1 MSDTTAPGRAATR
14 RRRRTSLTTGA
25 LILGFLLA
33 AGVAAPWM
41 VPHPPDEQD
50 LSRRF
55 AMPDGAHPLGCDD
68 LGRDVLSRLLYGA
81 RISLP
86 LAIVVV
92 GLSAGLGTLLGG
104 LAGLAGGAVDAAL
117 MAAADLLLAFP
128 GILLAV
134 AIVAVRGPG
143 LANVAVALCVIGWV
157 GYARLARGETLRVAR
172 EPFVEAA
179 RAAGT
184 GPARLLGRH
193 ILPLVA
199 RPVAVQAALG
209 VGGVVMAEA
218 GLSFLGLGVP
228 PPTATWGGMLRDG
241 AQNLLDA
248 PRLAVAPGALIAL
261 AVLGAQMLGNG
272 LGAGPESTGA
282 EGTDGRTGAG
292 AGPGRGRR
300 GGEGVAA

>member
-1 MSDTTAPGRAATR
+1 MSGTMAPGGAAPRHR
-14 RRRRTSLTTGA
+14 RSTSVTTGA
-25 LILGFLLA
+25 LILALLLA
-33 AGVAAPWM
+33 AGLAAPWM
-41 VPHPPDEQD
+41 APHPPDEQD
-50 LSRRF
+50 LARRL
-55 AMPDGAHPLGCDD
+55 AVPDATHPLGCDD

-81 RISLP
+81 RVSLP

-92 GLSAGLGTLLGG
+92 ALSAGVGTLLGG
-104 LAGLAGGAVDAAL
+104 LAGLAGGVVDMAL
-117 MAAADLLLAFP
+117 MAMVDLLLAFP

-157 GYARLARGETLRVAR
+157 GYARLARGETLRIAR

-179 RAAGT
+179 RASGT
-184 GPARLLGRH
+184 GGARLLARH
-193 ILPLVA
+193 ILPHVA
-199 RPVAVQAALG
+199 RTVAVQAALG

-261 AVLGAQMLGNG
+261 AVLAAQMLGNG
-272 LGAGPESTGA
+272 LGTAMVPAGDSGLS
-282 EGTDGRTGAG
+282 GS
-292 AGPGRGRR
+292 GRR
-300 GGEGVAA
+300 GAVDAAA

>member
-1 MSDTTAPGRAATR
+1 MNDTIVRGRTTAGR
-14 RRRRTSLTTGA
+14 RRGASLKAGA
-25 LILGFLLA
+25 LILGLLLA
-33 AGVAAPWM
+33 AGVAAPWL

-50 LSRRF
+50 LARRLER
-55 AMPDGAHPLGCDD
+55 PGGAHPLGCDD

-86 LAIVVV
+86 LAILVV

-104 LAGLAGGAVDAAL
+104 LAGLAGGAIDTAL

-143 LANVAVALCVIGWV
+143 LANVVVALCIIGWV

-179 RAAGT
+179 RAAGA

-193 ILPLVA
+193 VLPLVA
-199 RPVAVQAALG
+199 RPAAVQAALG
-209 VGGVVMAEA
+209 VGGVVLAEA

-248 PRLAVAPGALIAL
+248 PRLAIAPGALIAL
-261 AVLGAQMLGNG
+261 AVLGAQMLGEG
-272 LGAGPESTGA
+272 LGGAPESAGA
-282 EGTDGRTGAG
+282 VGVNRRTGAG
-292 AGPGRGRR
+292 AGSGRGRPR
-300 GGEGVAA
+300 SGDGV